1 MTASPTLKALLTA
14 TALAAFS
21 MAAGAAGAAGAA
33 SDAAAPD
40 QNLRISHHLLTLGK
54 DGVQRESRY
63 ADLMFRRAG
72 TVWIER
78 ELPPVLRADHDH
90 EAREGKV
97 HIGHSHADN
106 TAAPLWLR
114 RDAAGVVQVGMVL
127 RAQRKVIEVDKANY
141 GNVGYGGSWANAYWL
156 VDPASLPRMKALGA
170 GGKGVQRYELP
181 QGDST
186 LRIDWDVAGRYA
198 RKIEQRNANG
208 TSVNTMT
215 ASAIAAPKTLPWQT
229 ADAYERGEYSDLL
242 D

>member
-1 MTASPTLKALLTA
+1 MNASPTLKALLGA
-14 TALAAFS
+14 TAFAAFS
-21 MAAGAAGAAGAA
+21 MTAGAAG
-33 SDAAAPD
+33 DAAAPD
-40 QNLRISHHLLTLGK
+40 QNLRISHHVMSIGK

-90 EAREGKV
+90 EAREGRV
-97 HIGHSHADN
+97 HIGHSHADT

-114 RDAAGVVQVGMVL
+114 RDAAGKVQVGMVL
-127 RAQRKVIEVDKANY
+127 REQRKVIEVDQANY

-181 QGDST
+181 QGEST

-198 RKIEQRNANG
+198 RRIEQRNANG

-215 ASAIAAPKTLPWQT
+215 AAAIAAPKTLPWQT
-229 ADAYERGEYSDLL
+229 AEVYERGEYSDLL

>member
-1 MTASPTLKALLTA
+1 VSVPSTLKTL
-14 TALAAFS
+14 LAAAALS
-21 MAAGAAGAAGAA
+21 VLPLAASAAG
-33 SDAAAPD
+33 DAEAPD
-40 QNLRISHHLLTLGK
+40 QNLRIQHHVLTIGK

-78 ELPPVLRADHDH
+78 ELPPALRADHDH
-90 EAREGKV
+90 EASEGKV

-114 RDAAGVVQVGMVL
+114 RDAAGKVQVGMVL
-127 RAQRKVIEVDKANY
+127 RQQRKLIEVDKANY

-156 VDPASLPRMKALGA
+156 VDPASLPHMKALGTA
-170 GGKGVQRYELP
+170 GNKGVQRYEVQ
-181 QGDST
+181 QGEST

-198 RKIEQRNANG
+198 RKIEQRNAHG
-208 TSVNTMT
+208 TSLNVMT
-215 ASAIAAPKTLPWQT
+215 ASAIPAPKTLPWQI

>member
-1 MTASPTLKALLTA
+1 VIASVALKTLLAA
-14 TALAAFS
+14 TALAVLPLAAS
-21 MAAGAAGAAGAA
+21 AAG
-33 SDAAAPD
+33 DAEAPD
-40 QNLRISHHLLTLGK
+40 QNLRIQHHVMTIGK

-63 ADLMFRRAG
+63 ADLMFRRAD

-78 ELPPVLRADHDH
+78 ELPPALRADHDH
-90 EAREGKV
+90 EASEGKV

-114 RDAAGVVQVGMVL
+114 RDAAGKVQVGMVL
-127 RAQRKVIEVDKANY
+127 RQQRKLIEVDKANY

-156 VDPASLPRMKALGA
+156 VDPASLPHMKALGTA
-170 GGKGVQRYELP
+170 GNKGVQRYEVQ
-181 QGDST
+181 QGEST

-198 RKIEQRNANG
+198 RKIEQRNAHG
-208 TSVNTMT
+208 TSLNVMT
-215 ASAIAAPKTLPWQT
+215 ASAIPAPKTLPWQI

>member
-1 MTASPTLKALLTA
+1 MSASLTLKTLVAA
-14 TALAAFS
+14 TALGAFS
-21 MAAGAAGAAGAA
+21 LAAGAAG
-33 SDAAAPD
+33 DAAAPD
-40 QNLRISHHLLTLGK
+40 QNLRISHHVLSIGK

-72 TVWIER
+72 AVWIER
-78 ELPPVLRADHDH
+78 ELPAVLRADHDH

-114 RDAAGVVQVGMVL
+114 RDAAGKVQVGMVL
-127 RAQRKVIEVDKANY
+127 REQRKVIEVDQANY

-170 GGKGVQRYELP
+170 ASKGVQRYELP
-181 QGDST
+181 QGEST

-198 RKIEQRNANG
+198 RRIEQRNAHG
-208 TSVNTMT
+208 TSLNTMT
-215 ASAIAAPKTLPWQT
+215 ASAIAAPKTPPWQA

>member
-1 MTASPTLKALLTA
+1 MSVPSTLKTL
-14 TALAAFS
+14 LAA
-21 MAAGAAGAAGAA
+21 AALSVLPLAA
-33 SDAAAPD
+33 SVAGDAEAPD
-40 QNLRISHHLLTLGK
+40 QNLRIQHHVLTIGK

-78 ELPPVLRADHDH
+78 ELPPALRADHDH
-90 EAREGKV
+90 EASEGKV

-114 RDAAGVVQVGMVL
+114 RDAAGKVQVGMVL
-127 RAQRKVIEVDKANY
+127 RQQRKLIEVDKANY

-156 VDPASLPRMKALGA
+156 VDPASLPHMKALGTA
-170 GGKGVQRYELP
+170 GNKGVQRYEVQ
-181 QGDST
+181 QGEST

-198 RKIEQRNANG
+198 RKIEQRNAHG
-208 TSVNTMT
+208 TSLNVMT
-215 ASAIAAPKTLPWQT
+215 ASAIPAPKTLPWQI

>member
-1 MTASPTLKALLTA
+1 VSVPSTLKTL
-14 TALAAFS
+14 LAA
-21 MAAGAAGAAGAA
+21 AALSVLPLAA
-33 SDAAAPD
+33 SVAGDAEAPD
-40 QNLRISHHLLTLGK
+40 QNLRIQHHVLTIGK

-78 ELPPVLRADHDH
+78 ELPPALRADHDH
-90 EAREGKV
+90 EASEGKV

-114 RDAAGVVQVGMVL
+114 RDAAGKVQVGMVL
-127 RAQRKVIEVDKANY
+127 RQQRKLIEVDKANY

-156 VDPASLPRMKALGA
+156 VDPASLPHMKALGTA
-170 GGKGVQRYELP
+170 GNKGVQRYEVQ
-181 QGDST
+181 QGEST

-198 RKIEQRNANG
+198 RKIEQRNAHG
-208 TSVNTMT
+208 TSLNVMT
-215 ASAIAAPKTLPWQT
+215 ASAIPAPKTLPWQI

>member
-1 MTASPTLKALLTA
+1 MSVPSTLKTL
-14 TALAAFS
+14 LAAAALS
-21 MAAGAAGAAGAA
+21 VLPLAASAAG
-33 SDAAAPD
+33 DAEAPD
-40 QNLRISHHLLTLGK
+40 QNLRIQHHVLTISK

-78 ELPPVLRADHDH
+78 ELPPALRADHDH
-90 EAREGKV
+90 EASEGKV

-114 RDAAGVVQVGMVL
+114 RDAAGKVQVGMVL
-127 RAQRKVIEVDKANY
+127 RQQRKLIEVDKANY
-141 GNVGYGGSWANAYWL
+141 GNVGYGGSWASAYWL
-156 VDPASLPRMKALGA
+156 VDPASLPHMKALGTA
-170 GGKGVQRYELP
+170 GSKGVQRYEVQ
-181 QGDST
+181 QGEST

-198 RKIEQRNANG
+198 RKIEQRNAHG
-208 TSVNTMT
+208 TSLNVMT
-215 ASAIAAPKTLPWQT
+215 ASAIPAPKTLPWQI

>member
-1 MTASPTLKALLTA
+1 MSVPSTLKALLA
-14 TALAAFS
+14 AAALAAIPLAAS
-21 MAAGAAGAAGAA
+21 AAG
-33 SDAAAPD
+33 DAAAPD
-40 QNLRISHHLLTLGK
+40 QNLRIQHHVLTIGK

-78 ELPPVLRADHDH
+78 ELPPALRADHDH
-90 EAREGKV
+90 EASEGKV

-114 RDAAGVVQVGMVL
+114 RDAAGKVQVGMVL
-127 RAQRKVIEVDKANY
+127 RQQRKLIEVDKANF

-156 VDPASLPRMKALGA
+156 VDPASLPHMKALGTA
-170 GGKGVQRYELP
+170 GNKGVQRYEIQ
-181 QGDST
+181 QGEST

-198 RKIEQRNANG
+198 RKIEQRNAHG
-208 TSVNTMT
+208 TSLNVMT
-215 ASAIAAPKTLPWQT
+215 ASAIPAPKTLPWQI

>member
-1 MTASPTLKALLTA
+1 MSVPSTLKTL
-14 TALAAFS
+14 LAAAALS
-21 MAAGAAGAAGAA
+21 VLPLAASAAG
-33 SDAAAPD
+33 DAEAPD
-40 QNLRISHHLLTLGK
+40 QNLRIQHHVLTIGK

-78 ELPPVLRADHDH
+78 ELPPALRADHDH
-90 EAREGKV
+90 EASEGKV

-114 RDAAGVVQVGMVL
+114 RDAAGKVQVGMVL
-127 RAQRKVIEVDKANY
+127 RQQRKLIEVDKANY

-156 VDPASLPRMKALGA
+156 VDPASLPHMKALGTA
-170 GGKGVQRYELP
+170 GNKGVQRYEVQ
-181 QGDST
+181 QGEST

-198 RKIEQRNANG
+198 RKIEQRNAHG
-208 TSVNTMT
+208 TSLNVMT
-215 ASAIAAPKTLPWQT
+215 ASAIPAPKTLPWQI

>member
-1 MTASPTLKALLTA
+1 MSVPSTLKTLLA
-14 TALAAFS
+14 AAALAAIPLAAS
-21 MAAGAAGAAGAA
+21 AAG
-33 SDAAAPD
+33 DAEAPD
-40 QNLRISHHLLTLGK
+40 QNLRIQHHVLTIGK

-78 ELPPVLRADHDH
+78 ELPPALRADHDH
-90 EAREGKV
+90 EASEGKV

-114 RDAAGVVQVGMVL
+114 RDAAGKVQVGMVL
-127 RAQRKVIEVDKANY
+127 RQQRKLIEVDKANY

-156 VDPASLPRMKALGA
+156 VDPASLPHMKALGTA
-170 GGKGVQRYELP
+170 GNKGVQRYEV
-181 QGDST
+181 QQDEST

-198 RKIEQRNANG
+198 RKIEQRNAHG
-208 TSVNTMT
+208 TSLNVMT
-215 ASAIAAPKTLPWQT
+215 ASAIPAPKTLPWQI

>member
-1 MTASPTLKALLTA
+1 VSVPSTLKTL
-14 TALAAFS
+14 LAAAALS
-21 MAAGAAGAAGAA
+21 VLPLAASAAG
-33 SDAAAPD
+33 DAEAPD
-40 QNLRISHHLLTLGK
+40 QNLRIQHHVLTIGK

-78 ELPPVLRADHDH
+78 ELPPALRADHDH
-90 EAREGKV
+90 EASEGKV

-114 RDAAGVVQVGMVL
+114 RDAAGKVQVGMVL
-127 RAQRKVIEVDKANY
+127 RQQRKLIEVDKANY

-156 VDPASLPRMKALGA
+156 IDPASLPRMKSLGTA
-170 GGKGVQRYELP
+170 GKDVQRYELQ
-181 QGDST
+181 QGEST
-186 LRIDWDVAGRYA
+186 LRIEWDTVGRYA
-198 RKIEQRNANG
+198 RKIEQRNAHG
-208 TSVNTMT
+208 TSLNVMT
-215 ASAIAAPKTLPWQT
+215 ASAIPAPKTLPWQI

>member
-1 MTASPTLKALLTA
+1 MTLKALLTA
-14 TALAAFS
+14 TAVAAFS
-21 MAAGAAGAAGAA
+21 MAAGAAG
-33 SDAAAPD
+33 DIAAPD
-40 QNLRISHHLLTLGK
+40 QNLRISHHVLTLGK

-90 EAREGKV
+90 EAREGGV

-127 RAQRKVIEVDKANY
+127 REQRKVIEVDKANY

-170 GGKGVQRYELP
+170 GATGNKGVQRYELP

-198 RKIEQRNANG
+198 RRIEQRNASG

-215 ASAIAAPKTLPWQT
+215 AAAIAPPKTPPWQT